1 MRPSEVIE
9 LGDMR
14 SLARVIRW
22 LDDTPEVGRQV
33 LKQVYHRTGRAWVIG
48 VTGPA
53 GVGKSSLINHLIR
66 AFRSEGRT
74 VGVVAV
80 DPTSPF
86 TGGAI
91 LGDRIRMQDH
101 EGDPGVFIR
110 SVATRGQMGG
120 LSRSTFDIVDLMDA
134 YGMDVVLVETVG
146 VGQDETDVA
155 RVAHTVLLVLMPGL
169 GDEVQ
174 ALKAG
179 LMEIAHVFVIN
190 KKDRGD
196 AERMRQEL
204 RSVLSLAPEARPWR
218 PPIVL
223 TDATRGAGIDELVRA
238 LQEHRAFLERSGEWG
253 RRRQQYALLRLTE
266 AVRTLVLRD
275 VEARLHDPQVQEWI
289 RAVAEG
295 RLDPYSAATV
305 LIERFG
311 GR

>member
-1 MRPSEVIE
+1 MSVSEVVE
-9 LGDMR
+9 LRDMR

-22 LDDTPEVGRQV
+22 LDDAPEVGRAV
-33 LKQVYHRTGRAWVIG
+33 LRRVYHRTGRAWVIG
-48 VTGPA
+48 MTGPA

-74 VGVVAV
+74 VGVVAI

-134 YGMDVVLVETVG
+134 YGMDVILVETVG

-155 RVAHTVLLVLMPGL
+155 RVAHTVVLVLMPGL

-204 RSVLSLAPEARPWR
+204 RNVLSLTPEVRPWR

-223 TDATRGAGIDELVRA
+223 TDATRGAGLDELVRV
-238 LQEHRAFLERSGEWG
+238 LHEHRDFLDRSGEWD
-253 RRRQQYALLRLTE
+253 RRRQQYASLRLTE
-266 AVRTLVLRD
+266 AVRTLILQNI
-275 VEARLHDPQVQEWI
+275 EAHWQDPQVQAWI
-289 RAVAEG
+289 QAVATG
-295 RLDPYSAATV
+295 ALDPYSAAAA

>member
-1 MRPSEVIE
+1 MRPSEVVE
-9 LGDMR
+9 LGDVR

-22 LDDTPEVGRQV
+22 LDDAPEVGREV
-33 LKQVYHRTGRAWVIG
+33 LKRVYHRTGRAWVIG

-120 LSRSTFDIVDLMDA
+120 LSRSTFDIIDLMDA
-134 YGMDVVLVETVG
+134 YGMDVILVETVG

-204 RSVLSLAPEARPWR
+204 RGVLSLAPEARPWR

-223 TDATRGAGIDELVRA
+223 TDATRGAGLDELVQA
-238 LQEHRAFLERSGEWG
+238 LREHRAFLERSGEWG

-266 AVRTLVLRD
+266 AVRTLVMQG
-275 VEARLHDPQVQEWI
+275 VETRLHDPQVQEWI
-289 RAVAEG
+289 QAIAAG
-295 RLDPYSAATV
+295 TLDPYSAAAA

-311 GR
+311 K

>member
-1 MRPSEVIE
+1 MRPSEIVG
-9 LGDMR
+9 LGDVR

-22 LDDTPEVGRQV
+22 LDDAPEVGREV

-66 AFRSEGRT
+66 ALRSEGRT
-74 VGVVAV
+74 VGVIAV

-120 LSRSTFDIVDLMDA
+120 LSRSTLDIVDLMDS
-134 YGMDVVLVETVG
+134 YGMEVILVETVG

-204 RSVLSLAPEARPWR
+204 RNVLSLAPQARPWR

-223 TDATRGAGIDELVRA
+223 TDATRGAGLDELVRA
-238 LQEHRAFLERSGEWG
+238 LWEHRAFLERSGEWD
-253 RRRQQYALLRLTE
+253 RRRQQYAFLRLTE
-266 AVRTLVLRD
+266 AVRALVMQS
-275 VEARLHDPQVQEWI
+275 VETRLDDPQVQEWI
-289 RAVAEG
+289 QAIAAG
-295 RLDPYSAATV
+295 TLDPYSAAMA

-311 GR
+311 GK